1 MKKSHM
7 STEARAL
14 REEAVKLSLSGVSNA
29 AIARQLKVA
38 RSSVNRWITSY
49 KITGI
54 QGIDIHLGRPSKLTQ
69 EQTAQVLAHLTAG
82 PEACGYD
89 TPLWN
94 LARIADMITKTTGVR
109 FNSNYVSE
117 WMHGLGWTCQKPER
131 RAKERDEESIK
142 NWVQTTWPEIKKKP
156 KS

>member
-1 MKKSHM
+1 M

-49 KITGI
+49 KIAGN

-69 EQTAQVLAHLTAG
+69 EQTSQVLACLTAG

-109 FNSNYVSE
+109 FNSNRTFAPLFFECFLVAY
-117 WMHGLGWTCQKPER
+117 GDGFQIAPKPR
-131 RAKERDEESIK
+131 GYFSKHKYS
-142 NWVQTTWPEIKKKP
+142 VLLFF
-156 KS
+156 